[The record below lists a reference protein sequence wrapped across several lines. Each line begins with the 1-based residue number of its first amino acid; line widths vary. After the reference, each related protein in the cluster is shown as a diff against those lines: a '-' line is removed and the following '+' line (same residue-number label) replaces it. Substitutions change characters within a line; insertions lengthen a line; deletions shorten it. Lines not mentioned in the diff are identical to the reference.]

1 MSDKININKKYT
13 RTSSSNLTELS
24 TSLGK
29 EFTESHI
36 KTLEISVDDEG
47 EWNFYRRNMDE
58 TITNKFRLGQTFYYV
73 DDFGQNVVGVVT
85 MDQNKFIFQG
95 SVEDD
100 ENENSPNF
108 IIIWEFSSDK
118 IVQTT
123 SVIWSIGIT
132 GLFVE
137 SKEIFEP
144 DYEIIYRGEFRTKL
158 RPFIDTKLP
167 QNLVSLPEKSPAP
180 LDWCSCIQNDDTDD
194 KEGEDNVKDMF
205 CAVHGE
211 CDECE
216 KTNEFCDCD
225 WFYDEH
231 FCRSCGVTL
240 WQCECNHVV
249 ELMDKL
255 YEF

>member
-1 MSDKININKKYT
+1 MDKA
-13 RTSSSNLTELS
+13 
-24 TSLGK
+24 
-29 EFTESHI
+29 
-36 KTLEISVDDEG
+36 
-47 EWNFYRRNMDE
+47 
-58 TITNKFRLGQTFYYV
+58 ITNKFRLSQTFYYV
-73 DDFGQNVVGVVT
+73 NDFGQNVVGVVT

-95 SVEDD
+95 SVEDN
-100 ENENSPNF
+100 ENKNSPNF

-123 SVIWSIGIT
+123 SEIWSIGIT
-132 GLFVE
+132 DCLWKARKYL
-137 SKEIFEP
+137 SR
-144 DYEIIYRGEFRTKL
+144 II

-167 QNLVSLPEKSPAP
+167 RSLVSLPEKAPAP
-180 LDWCSCIQNDDTDD
+180 LDWCSCIQNDDNDD
-194 KEGEDNVKDMF
+194 KEGEDDVKDML
-205 CAVHGE
+205 CAVHGT

-240 WQCECNHVV
+240 WQCECNHIV